1 MKPYSQDLRDRVVQD
16 VDGGACSQTE
26 AAVKYSVSL
35 SFVQKLMKRV
45 RDTGSTAA
53 KPASGGVKRRLAE
66 AQKLIRAAVKHN
78 PDVTLNGL
86 CEQVEAELGVW
97 SDDSMMSRE
106 LKRLGITLK
115 KRLSTPAS
123 GRRHKSSGSVGAI
136 RKPWPRWR
144 SAA

>member
-16 VDGGACSQTE
+16 VDRGACSQTE

-45 RDTGSTAA
+45 RDIGSTAA
-53 KPASGGVKRRLAE
+53 KLATGGVKRRLAE
-66 AQKLIRAAVKHN
+66 AQKLIRAEVKHN
-78 PDVTLNGL
+78 PDVTLNAL

-115 KRLSTPAS
+115 KRSSTPAS
-123 GRRHKSSGSVGAI
+123 GRRPG
-136 RKPWPRWR
+136 
-144 SAA
+144 

>member
-16 VDGGACSQTE
+16 VNCGACSQSD

-45 RDTGSTAA
+45 RETGSTAA
-53 KPASGGVKRRLAE
+53 KLATGGVKRRLVEAE
-66 AQKLIRAAVKHN
+66 KLIRAEVKHN
-78 PDVTLNGL
+78 PDVTLNTL
-86 CEQVEAELGVW
+86 CEQVEAEVGVR

-115 KRLSTPAS
+115 KRSSTPAS
-123 GRRHKSSGSVGAI
+123 GRRH
-136 RKPWPRWR
+136 R
-144 SAA
+144 

>member
-16 VDGGACSQTE
+16 VDCGACSQTE

-45 RDTGSTAA
+45 RETGSTAA
-53 KPASGGVKRRLAE
+53 KRATGGAKRRLAE
-66 AQKLIRAAVKHN
+66 AEKLIRATVKHK
-78 PDVTLNGL
+78 PDVTLNAL

-97 SDDSMMSRE
+97 SDESMMSRE

-115 KRLSTPAS
+115 KRSSTPAS
-123 GRRHKSSGSVGAI
+123 GRR
-136 RKPWPRWR
+136 PE
-144 SAA
+144 

>member
-16 VDGGACSQTE
+16 VNCGACSQSD

-45 RDTGSTAA
+45 RETGSTAA
-53 KPASGGVKRRLAE
+53 KLATGGVKRRLAE
-66 AQKLIRAAVKHN
+66 AEKLIRAEVKHN
-78 PDVTLNGL
+78 PDVTLNTL
-86 CEQVEAELGVW
+86 CAQVEAELGVR

-115 KRLSTPAS
+115 KRSSTPAS
-123 GRRHKSSGSVGAI
+123 GRRHE
-136 RKPWPRWR
+136 
-144 SAA
+144 

>member
-16 VDGGACSQTE
+16 VNCGACSQTG

-45 RDTGSTAA
+45 RETGSTAA
-53 KPASGGVKRRLAE
+53 KLASGGVKRRLVKAE
-66 AQKLIRAAVKHN
+66 KLIRAEVKHN
-78 PDVTLNGL
+78 PDVTLNAL
-86 CEQVEAELGVW
+86 CEQVEAKLGMW

-123 GRRHKSSGSVGAI
+123 GRRHG
-136 RKPWPRWR
+136 
-144 SAA
+144 

>member
-1 MKPYSQDLRDRVVQD
+1 MLDGLRNSCDTEGMKAYSQDLRDRVVQD
-16 VDGGACSQTE
+16 VDCGACSQTE

-53 KPASGGVKRRLAE
+53 KLATGGVKRRLAE
-66 AQKLIRAAVKHN
+66 AEKLIRAEVKHN
-78 PDVTLNGL
+78 PDVTLNVL
-86 CEQVEAELGVW
+86 CEQVEAKLGVC

-115 KRLSTPAS
+115 KRSSTPAS
-123 GRRHKSSGSVGAI
+123 GRRHE
-136 RKPWPRWR
+136 
-144 SAA
+144 

>member
-16 VDGGACSQTE
+16 VECGACNQTE

-53 KPASGGVKRRLAE
+53 KLATGGVKRRLAE
-66 AQKLIRAAVKHN
+66 AEKLIRAEVKHN
-78 PDVTLNGL
+78 PDVTLNAL

-115 KRLSTPAS
+115 KRSSTPAS
-123 GRRHKSSGSVGAI
+123 GRRHG
-136 RKPWPRWR
+136 
-144 SAA
+144 

>member
-16 VDGGACSQTE
+16 VDRGACSQTE

-53 KPASGGVKRRLAE
+53 KRATGGVKRRLAE
-66 AQKLIRAAVKHN
+66 AEKLIRGAVKHN
-78 PDVTLNGL
+78 PDVTLKAL
-86 CEQVEAELGVW
+86 CEQVEAELGLW
-97 SDDSMMSRE
+97 SDESMMSRE

-115 KRLSTPAS
+115 KRSFTPAS
-123 GRRHKSSGSVGAI
+123 GRRRG
-136 RKPWPRWR
+136 
-144 SAA
+144 

>member
-16 VDGGACSQTE
+16 VNCGVCSQTG

-53 KPASGGVKRRLAE
+53 KLATGGVKRCLVEAE
-66 AQKLIRAAVKHN
+66 KLIRAEVKHN
-78 PDVTLNGL
+78 PDVTLNAV

-115 KRLSTPAS
+115 KRSSTPAS
-123 GRRHKSSGSVGAI
+123 GRRHG
-136 RKPWPRWR
+136 
-144 SAA
+144 

>member
-16 VDGGACSQTE
+16 VDRGACSQTE

-53 KPASGGVKRRLAE
+53 KQATGGVKRRLAE
-66 AQKLIRAAVKHN
+66 AQKLIRAEVKHN
-78 PDVTLNGL
+78 PDVTLNAL

-97 SDDSMMSRE
+97 SDESMMSRE
-106 LKRLGITLK
+106 LKRLGITHK
-115 KRLSTPAS
+115 KRSSTPAS
-123 GRRHKSSGSVGAI
+123 GRRPG
-136 RKPWPRWR
+136 
-144 SAA
+144 

>member
-16 VDGGACSQTE
+16 VDCGACSQTE

-45 RDTGSTAA
+45 RETGSTAA
-53 KPASGGVKRRLAE
+53 KRARGGVKRRLAE
-66 AQKLIRAAVKHN
+66 AEKLIRAAVKHN

-86 CEQVEAELGVW
+86 CEQVEAELGVG

-115 KRLSTPAS
+115 KRSSTPAS
-123 GRRHKSSGSVGAI
+123 GGRPRIGS
-136 RKPWPRWR
+136 
-144 SAA
+144 

>member
-1 MKPYSQDLRDRVVQD
+1 MKPYSQDIRDRVVQD
-16 VDGGACSQTE
+16 VNCGACSQTE

-53 KPASGGVKRRLAE
+53 KLARGGVKRRLAE
-66 AQKLIRAAVKHN
+66 AEKLIRAEVKHN
-78 PDVTLNGL
+78 SDVTLRVL

-97 SDDSMMSRE
+97 ADESMMSRE

-115 KRLSTPAS
+115 KRSSTPAS
-123 GRRHKSSGSVGAI
+123 GRR
-136 RKPWPRWR
+136 PR
-144 SAA
+144 